1 MAYLACVS
9 GFVGLM
15 MIVTE
20 LCRVYTPLELAIGA
34 VENANFFILAGTYRV
49 LIKDTLWAKWQV
61 ILTKLTLLAA
71 MVALIYITMVIIR
84 KSDVAE
90 QMKDFFFVYIF
101 GVFSLYYELYNK
113 ITELDGT
120 GELHSHYTN
129 IKQES
134 EEEEVRLNT
143 QNEGTRMMLDEEIR
157 K

>member
-9 GFVGLM
+9 GFVGWM

-20 LCRVYTPLELAIGA
+20 LGRVYTPLELAVRA

-84 KSDVAE
+84 KSDVA
-90 QMKDFFFVYIF
+90 
-101 GVFSLYYELYNK
+101 
-113 ITELDGT
+113 
-120 GELHSHYTN
+120 
-129 IKQES
+129 
-134 EEEEVRLNT
+134 
-143 QNEGTRMMLDEEIR
+143 
-157 K
+157 